1 MSLRPVPS
9 PKSTAPFTGE
19 FLVPSALLS
28 AAVELAPHAQVLGQD
43 KNHSLVLTY
52 ANKQFI
58 ELTGIDLKA
67 STGLR
72 LRDLLEVPSTLKDW
86 ESIDRQLAVSRPFEA
101 TLPIARPDGTLVWQK
116 LQFTPLNDT
125 ANTWSAILFEL
136 PPQDPA
142 LEILC
147 QQLSQGF
154 AVLDYQDRVL
164 KINPIFARLIEQD
177 PANVVGKPINV
188 LLSAV
193 VLARSQTTQGVPA
206 PIELHLSSQP
216 EPVVAE
222 LTTLNLPASG
232 PARRLLILTERRD
245 GGKTNYNRIQEYTQL
260 ESLGTLAAGISHDF
274 NNLLAIIQGYASLLR
289 DSASDPARLGHYADT
304 ILDAGRR
311 GADVVRQLQLF
322 ANTHDSELSSSDIH
336 ALLHNLI
343 DRNLATWPQN
353 IAITRQFTA
362 EDPILTVD
370 PIQVIQ
376 AVQRLLDNAREAMP
390 TGGQLTIRT
399 SESRQSIYSAANKA
413 AEYKAYL
420 RVTIQDTGQG
430 MDAATRARMFEPFFA
445 KNKGP
450 ETRGLGLAVVHG
462 IMRAHRGLIEVE
474 SSPGHGTTLHLLFPQ
489 HQPVEARPTS
499 SSASP
504 FTPEANRRT
513 ILLVEDE
520 QDLGALW
527 GELLPMSGWR
537 ILWARDGAEGIRLFR
552 AHRDEIALVFTDIG
566 LPVLDGWHVSDTIRA
581 EVPGMPLLI
590 ASGAFRPGDRQR
602 GYANPVTYLSKP
614 YVPSKVL
621 LEIDQL
627 VSKNS

>member
-1 MSLRPVPS
+1 MPFSVTLPVSRSDGVLIWVNLHLSPLPDSGHTWSLLFEELPVPD
-9 PKSTAPFTGE
+9 P
-19 FLVPSALLS
+19 
-28 AAVELAPHAQVLGQD
+28 
-43 KNHSLVLTY
+43 
-52 ANKQFI
+52 
-58 ELTGIDLKA
+58 
-67 STGLR
+67 
-72 LRDLLEVPSTLKDW
+72 TLD
-86 ESIDRQLAVSRPFEA
+86 V
-101 TLPIARPDGTLVWQK
+101 
-116 LQFTPLNDT
+116 
-125 ANTWSAILFEL
+125 
-136 PPQDPA
+136 
-142 LEILC
+142 LC
-147 QQLSQGF
+147 QQLSQGI
-154 AVLDYQDRVL
+154 ALLDYQDRII
-164 KINPIFARLIEQD
+164 KISPIFARLVNQD
-177 PANVVGKPINV
+177 ATQAVGKPINL
-188 LLSAV
+188 LLSPI
-193 VLARSQTTQGVPA
+193 VLARSQTTQGVPS
-206 PIELHLSSQP
+206 PIELYLDHQADP
-216 EPVVAE
+216 IVAE
-222 LTTLNLPASG
+222 LTTLNLPGSG
-232 PARRLLILTERRD
+232 PACRLLILSDRRD
-245 GGKTNYNRIQEYTQL
+245 AGKSSYNRNLEYTQL
-260 ESLGTLAAGISHDF
+260 ESLGTLAAGISHAF

-289 DSASDPARLGHYADT
+289 ESASDPARLGHYADT

-343 DRNLATWPQN
+343 DRNLSNWPQN
-353 IAITRQFTA
+353 IAIVRQFTA

-390 TGGQLTIRT
+390 NGGSLTIRT
-399 SESRQSIYSAANKA
+399 SESRQSVYSAASNS

-420 RVTIQDTGQG
+420 RITIQDTGQG
-430 MDAATRARMFEPFFA
+430 MDAGTRARMFEPFFA

-489 HQPVEARPTS
+489 HQPPEIRPTS

-504 FTPEANRRT
+504 FSPEANRRT
-513 ILLVEDE
+513 VLLVEDE

-552 AHRDEIALVFTDIG
+552 AHREEIALVFTDIG
-566 LPVLDGWHVSDTIRA
+566 LPVIDGWHVADTVRA

-614 YVPSKVL
+614 YVPTKVL
-621 LEIDQL
+621 MEIDQL
-627 VSKNS
+627 VNSST